1 MSSATIRRID
11 GLEKENKRYRL
22 REVNCPTGFNWTNL
36 KAELHAVWESNVKDW
51 KIEFAYPV
59 SFVRQMISP
68 LVFLVPF
75 LIYGIVLVGENGY
88 SENLAQLV
96 GTGDVVTFIFTG
108 YIMMGF
114 IGTAVW
120 AMGFSIRQERWFGT
134 LQAIYVTPTS
144 RLVQVMGMAIHSTV
158 HQIIG
163 TLIQLV
169 VIYLT
174 FGLALKIEG
183 VLPALGLFALM
194 MFALYGFGIVI
205 SAIGL
210 LLKEGWV
217 VSDILYSTMT
227 ILSPVAYPLV
237 VLPTLAQQASAFFPT
252 APALIGMRSF
262 LIENYQAEAF
272 GNVFLHL
279 LILGAAWI
287 LFGVLVFKIT
297 DKYVRKKGLLTKF

>member
-1 MSSATIRRID
+1 M
-11 GLEKENKRYRL
+11 
-22 REVNCPTGFNWTNL
+22 
-36 KAELHAVWESNVKDW
+36 KAELKAVWESNIKDW
-51 KIEFAYPV
+51 KIEFAYPI
-59 SFVRQMISP
+59 SFIRQLISP
-68 LVFLVPF
+68 LVFLIPF

-96 GTGDVVTFIFTG
+96 GTGDVVSFIFTG

-120 AMGFSIRQERWFGT
+120 AMGFSIRRERWFGT
-134 LQAIYVTPTS
+134 LEAIYVTPTS
-144 RLVQVMGMAIHSTV
+144 RLVQVFGMALHSTV
-158 HQIIG
+158 HQILG
-163 TLIQLV
+163 TIIQLV

-174 FGLALKIEG
+174 FGLSLKIEG
-183 VLPALGLFALM
+183 VLPALGIFALM

-205 SAIGL
+205 SALGL

-227 ILSPVAYPLV
+227 ILSPVAYPLI
-237 VLPTLAQQASAFFPT
+237 VLPTVAQQASAIFPT

-262 LIENYQAEAF
+262 LMVNYQQEAF

-279 LILGAAWI
+279 LVLGAAWI
-287 LFGVLVFKIT
+287 LFGVVVFQIT
-297 DKYVRKKGLLTKF
+297 DKYVRKRGMLRKF